1 MRKDFGS
8 KTWLYPMP
16 VLIVAAY
23 DSEGKPNAMTAAWG
37 GIYTDDKV
45 GICISEGHKTTR
57 NILAS
62 KAFSVSMATAKE
74 IVACDYI
81 GITSGNKVPDKL
93 ERAGFH
99 TVPSKHINA
108 PVIEE
113 LPMTMECEFV
123 SYDEESNFLVG
134 RIINISADES
144 ILTDERIDI
153 DKLQPISYDPVSN
166 SYRAIGEKAGNAFS
180 DGKQL
185 K

>member
-23 DSEGKPNAMTAAWG
+23 DSEGNPNAMTAAWG

-134 RIINISADES
+134 RIINISADER

>member
-74 IVACDYI
+74 ITACDYI

-99 TVPSKHINA
+99 TVPSKHVNA

-134 RIINISADES
+134 RIINISAEES

-153 DKLQPISYDPVSN
+153 DKLQPISYDPVSH
-166 SYRAIGEKAGNAFS
+166 SYRTIGEKAGNAFS